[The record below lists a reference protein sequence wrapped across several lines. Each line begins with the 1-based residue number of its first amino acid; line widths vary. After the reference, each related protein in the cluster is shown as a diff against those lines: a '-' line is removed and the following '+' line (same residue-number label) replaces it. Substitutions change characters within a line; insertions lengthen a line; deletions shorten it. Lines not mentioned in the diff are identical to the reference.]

1 MGFFKNKEDMFNHRA
16 KRFDEEAERYL
27 QRGNTEKASWAKE
40 QAKENRDKANKYKG
54 QNGW

>member
-16 KRFDEEAERYL
+16 KRFDKEADRYS
-27 QRGNTEKASWAKE
+27 QRGNTEKASWAKD